1 MTLCSSLHQKY
12 QGDLPLKTFDDNGH
26 FPMLGDICF
35 LAPRE
40 TRVKFVFLPLEK
52 LESSLVGVCCVILQ
66 VLTDEHAPMYV
77 GLEAK

>member
-26 FPMLGDICF
+26 FPMLGEICF

-40 TRVKFVFLPLEK
+40 TREI
-52 LESSLVGVCCVILQ
+52 ILQ

-77 GLEAK
+77 SLEAK